1 MKLFSRIFFVLGLF
15 SLLALVAC
23 DLPFELPFGKED
35 PVVVSVGS
43 EKLHLSKIQKN
54 VPEWDSWSDQ
64 DRLAYLERWID
75 EETLYQEAIENGIDQ
90 DSALTAQIELTVR
103 KMIVDRFLQ
112 SYADTMIVG
121 DGEKLDYY
129 HAHQDMFLRGKT
141 QISGAV
147 IYFKDW
153 QAADLYYKGHKGIQ
167 FDSVPAQHYLI
178 KKLETFDSLTISP
191 DTCMIPDISEVSIGK
206 LSPMKVCGGAL
217 KMVVVTARLD
227 SADVLP
233 YEEVAEE
240 VAPLAWLEHRNR
252 VMDRLKKEWKTE
264 RPIFSKT
271 DVFQGKD

>member
-1 MKLFSRIFFVLGLF
+1 M
-15 SLLALVAC
+15 SLMTLVAC

-54 VPEWDSWSDQ
+54 APEWNSWSDQ
-64 DRLAYLERWID
+64 ERLAYLERWID
-75 EETLYQEAIENGIDQ
+75 EETIYQEAIESGIKD
-90 DSALTAQIELTVR
+90 DSALNAQIEMTVR

-112 SYADTMIVG
+112 SFADTMIVG

-141 QISGAV
+141 MVSGAM

-153 QAADLYYKGHKGIQ
+153 QAADLYYKGHRELKY
-167 FDSVPAQHYLI
+167 DSVPAQHYLM
-178 KKLETFDSLTISP
+178 KKLEAFDSLTVSP
-191 DTCMIPDISEVSIGK
+191 DSCMIPDINAVTIGK
-206 LSPMKVCGGAL
+206 LSPMRVCGGAL
-217 KMVVVTARLD
+217 KMVVVTSRLD

-233 YEEVAEE
+233 YEEVAED
-240 VAPLAWLEHRNR
+240 VAPLAWMEHRNR
-252 VMDRLKKEWKTE
+252 VMENLKKEWKTA